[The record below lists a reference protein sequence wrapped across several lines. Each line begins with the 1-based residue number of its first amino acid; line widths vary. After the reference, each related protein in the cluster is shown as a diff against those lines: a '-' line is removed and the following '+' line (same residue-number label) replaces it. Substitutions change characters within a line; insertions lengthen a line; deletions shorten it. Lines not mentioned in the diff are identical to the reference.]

1 MVWLSVLLVLMVV
14 VILAAVAMVLWTL
27 RTHRFDTLSKQLRGL
42 TRILLYGTVAAYFV
56 AQVVV
61 IAGYVTDAPVDLWE
75 TNRALLPGLL
85 SLKLL
90 AEAIVY
96 VSILIWADKLLKN
109 LTHRIVFVRENAL
122 YTRQIGEA
130 FLILFV
136 FEVLGALV
144 LSAAMF
150 LSSGGTFELVT
161 NETMFLQ
168 LIIGFVLLI
177 VASLFEQS
185 IQIYEENQLTI

>member
-1 MVWLSVLLVLMVV
+1 MVWLSVLLVLLVV
-14 VILAAVAMVLWTL
+14 VILGAVTMVLWTL
-27 RTHRFDTLSKQLRGL
+27 RTHRFDTLSKRLRSL
-42 TRILLYGTVAAYFV
+42 TRVLLYGTVVAYFV

-61 IAGYVTDAPVDLWE
+61 IVSYVAQAPIDLWE

-90 AEAIVY
+90 VETVVY
-96 VSILIWADKLLKN
+96 VSILIWADRLLKN
-109 LTHRIVFVRENAL
+109 LTHRIVFVRENAS

-136 FEVLGALV
+136 FEVLSALV

>member
-1 MVWLSVLLVLMVV
+1 MVWLSVFLVFLIV
-14 VILAAVAMVLWTL
+14 VILGLVTMVLWTI
-27 RTHRFDTLSKQLRGL
+27 RTHRFDALSKRLRGL
-42 TRILLYGTVAAYFV
+42 TRLLLYGTVIAYFV
-56 AQVVV
+56 TQAVA
-61 IAGYVTDAPVDLWE
+61 IAGYVDQAPVDLWE
-75 TNRALLPGLL
+75 TNRALFPGLL

-90 AEAIVY
+90 VETVVY
-96 VSILIWADKLLKN
+96 ASILIWADRLLKN

-136 FEVLGALV
+136 FEVVGALV
-144 LSAAMF
+144 LSTAMF
-150 LSSGGTFELVT
+150 FGSGGTFELVT

>member
-1 MVWLSVLLVLMVV
+1 MVWLSVLLILLVVL
-14 VILAAVAMVLWTL
+14 ILATVAMVLWAL
-27 RTHRFDTLSKQLRGL
+27 RSYRFDALSKRLRGL
-42 TRILLYGTVAAYFV
+42 TRGLLYGTVAAYFV
-56 AQVVV
+56 TQAVA
-61 IAGYVTDAPVDLWE
+61 IAGYVEQAPIDLWE

-85 SLKLL
+85 LLKLL
-90 AEAIVY
+90 VEAVIY
-96 VSILIWADKLLKN
+96 VSILIWADRLLKN
-109 LTHRIVFVRENAL
+109 LTNRIVFVHENAT

-136 FEVLGALV
+136 IEVLGALA

-150 LSSGGTFELVT
+150 FRSGGTFELIT

-185 IQIYEENQLTI
+185 ILIYEENQLTI

>member
-1 MVWLSVLLVLMVV
+1 MIWLSVFLVLLIVS
-14 VILAAVAMVLWTL
+14 ILGAVAMVLWTL
-27 RTHRFDTLSKQLRGL
+27 RTHRFDTLSKRLRGF
-42 TRILLYGTVAAYFV
+42 TRVLLYGTVAAYFV
-56 AQVVV
+56 AQVIT
-61 IAGYVTDAPVDLWE
+61 IASYFADAPIDLWE

-90 AEAIVY
+90 VETVVY
-96 VSILIWADKLLKN
+96 VSILIWADRLLKN
-109 LTHRIVFVRENAL
+109 LTQRIVFVRENAL

-136 FEVLGALV
+136 FEVLGALA

-150 LSSGGTFELVT
+150 FSSGGTFELVT
-161 NETMFLQ
+161 NETMFMQ